1 MKETVETKEIK
12 ISEIQPKEK
21 DFERAENLRFRKSFG
36 RVIFNGNNSPF
47 ESEAR
52 KQAKL
57 IKDPEKLVRRT
68 LAVLAIY
75 GENSEV
81 AEIFLTKLYD
91 SGFTYEQRQQIKDSG
106 YKLFKSR

>member
-1 MKETVETKEIK
+1 MRKTTEIKEIK
-12 ISEIQPKEK
+12 INEIQPEEK
-21 DFERAENLRFRKSFG
+21 DFQRAENLRFKKTAKRI
-36 RVIFNGNNSPF
+36 IFNGDNSPF
-47 ESEAR
+47 ESEAS

-57 IKDPEKLVRRT
+57 IKDPEKLIRRT

-81 AEIFLTKLYD
+81 AKIFLSKCFET
-91 SGFTYEQRQQIKDSG
+91 GFTYEQREQIKDFG

>member
-1 MKETVETKEIK
+1 MKKTVEIKEIK
-12 ISEIQPKEK
+12 ISEIQPEEK
-21 DFERAENLRFRKSFG
+21 DLERADDLRFRKAFG
-36 RVIFNGNNSPF
+36 RIVFNGDNSPF
-47 ESEAR
+47 ESEAS

-81 AEIFLTKLYD
+81 AKIFLNKCFEF
-91 SGFTYEQRQQIKDSG
+91 GFSYEQRNQIKDFG
-106 YKLFKSR
+106 YKLSKSR